1 MPNIQSRIE
10 GFVKDPL
17 NKKTLLI
24 KAVTFHIDRAYVNV
38 SNFVYK
44 ERRSCIYAHIVF
56 RSCRIDGSC
65 SIYKDSVPYLA

>member
-10 GFVKDPL
+10 GFVKDLL
-17 NKKTLLI
+17 NKMTLLI
-24 KAVTFHIDRAYVNV
+24 KAVSFHIDRAYVNI
-38 SNFVYK
+38 SDFMYK
-44 ERRSCIYAHIVF
+44 ERKGCIYVHIVF